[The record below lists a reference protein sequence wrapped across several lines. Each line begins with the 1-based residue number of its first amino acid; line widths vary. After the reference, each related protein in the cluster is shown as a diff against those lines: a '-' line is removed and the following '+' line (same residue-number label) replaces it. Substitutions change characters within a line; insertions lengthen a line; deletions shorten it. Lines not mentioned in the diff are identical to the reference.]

1 MSSQIIIHSRM
12 LAFVMSADNE
22 PDGGRFGGW
31 PFTYRYVQWPFGF
44 IGPIARRFGGRPT
57 GNRFSRY
64 SWTDI
69 GKTYS
74 K

>member
-1 MSSQIIIHSRM
+1 MHISIYSRWVAEF
-12 LAFVMSADNE
+12 LVIYIFL
-22 PDGGRFGGW
+22 DGGRFGGW